1 VYRPKNQENVMA
13 VLRFPKSPQ
22 QRGPVVG
29 DREESS
35 TFDAEDDIRR
45 ELAALG
51 IDYERWNLDRVHADA
66 SADDV
71 LAAYSHEIEEMK
83 RRGGY
88 VTADVIDV
96 NPSTPNLDVML
107 AKFDKEHTHDEDEVR
122 FILAGRGIFFLNIAG
137 QVASV
142 EVGPGDMLRVPR
154 GTTHWFTL
162 CEDRRIRAIRWFQDT
177 TGWTPH
183 YTGSGVDQGYQPLC
197 FGPAYFGPRAAT
209 GIRI

>member
-1 VYRPKNQENVMA
+1 MA
-13 VLRFPKSPQ
+13 VLRFPQSTHT
-22 QRGPVVG
+22 RGPAAG
-29 DREESS
+29 NQKEHG
-35 TFDAEDDIRR
+35 TIDAEAEIRA
-45 ELAALG
+45 ELATLG
-51 IDYERWNLDRVHADA
+51 IDYERWSLDRVGADA
-66 SADDV
+66 SAEEV
-71 LAAYSHEIEEMK
+71 LSAYADEIEEMK

-96 NPSTPNLDVML
+96 NSATPNLETML

-122 FILAGRGIFFLNIAG
+122 FILSGRGIFFLHLG
-137 QVASV
+137 DKVASV
-142 EVGPGDMLRVPR
+142 EVGPGDMLRIPR

-183 YTGSGVDQGYQPLC
+183 YTGSGVDQGFQPVC
-197 FGPAYFGPRAAT
+197 FGPAYLGPRAAT

>member
-1 VYRPKNQENVMA
+1 MA
-13 VLRFPKSPQ
+13 VLRFPKEERKIDGEQ
-22 QRGPVVG
+22 AIRG
-29 DREESS
+29 
-35 TFDAEDDIRR
+35 

-51 IDYERWNLDRVHADA
+51 IDYECWNLDRVGPNA
-66 SADDV
+66 SADEV
-71 LAAYSHEIEEMK
+71 LAAYSDEIDEMK

-96 NPSTPNLDVML
+96 NPATPSLETML

-137 QVASV
+137 RVASV

-183 YTGSGVDQGYQPLC
+183 YTGSGVDGGYQPVC
-197 FGPAYFGPRAAT
+197 FGPAYFGPRASI
-209 GIRI
+209 GIRL